1 MISVELSITKLFLQN
16 SQPSIVPSSFEM
28 FMAAHSLKNKHLV
41 GQMDSA
47 YDYTPSNTALLLQQ
61 FLSKQQVPVLEH
73 PLYLPDLAV

>member
-1 MISVELSITKLFLQN
+1 
-16 SQPSIVPSSFEM
+16 M